1 MLFNCI
7 RELNIS
13 NARDMLQN
21 ANESTDVDIRTNRI
35 LLVDDEADITLT
47 FTKGLKQNGFEV
59 DAFNDPEEALSNFK
73 SDWYDLLLI
82 DIRMPKING
91 FELYNRLRDKDRNV
105 KVCFLT
111 AYETY
116 YNILKKDYP
125 TLDIGCFIQKPI
137 SIPDLIK
144 HIFTEL
150 DIPSF

>member
-1 MLFNCI
+1 
-7 RELNIS
+7 
-13 NARDMLQN
+13 
-21 ANESTDVDIRTNRI
+21 
-35 LLVDDEADITLT
+35 
-47 FTKGLKQNGFEV
+47 
-59 DAFNDPEEALSNFK
+59 
-73 SDWYDLLLI
+73 
-82 DIRMPKING
+82 MPKING